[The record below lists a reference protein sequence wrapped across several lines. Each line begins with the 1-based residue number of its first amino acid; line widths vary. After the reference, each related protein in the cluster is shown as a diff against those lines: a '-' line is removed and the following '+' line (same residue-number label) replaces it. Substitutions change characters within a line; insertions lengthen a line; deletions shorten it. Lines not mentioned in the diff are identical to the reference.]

1 MSKKIILIAGP
12 TASGKS
18 KLAISLAKKI
28 KGEIINADSMQVY
41 KEFNIL
47 SSRPQKKDLK
57 KVTHHLYGFKSV
69 KKSFSVGEWL
79 EITKKKIRTCIN
91 KNKIPIIVGGTGL
104 YFNSITKG
112 ISKIPKISKKKREFV
127 RNLQKKIGQKS
138 FYKKLVKKDPLVKEN
153 IDPTDIQRS
162 IRAYEVIVATKKSI
176 YKWAGK
182 TKSDFKNYSIR
193 KFYLNTPKEI
203 LLKNIEKRT
212 KQMFK
217 NKCIN
222 EVKNFLK
229 LNCDQSLSANKMIGV
244 REISNY
250 LSGGMNL
257 EQVKALII
265 IRTRQ
270 YAKRQNTWSRGH
282 MKNWNKIYLNNSSI
296 LLKKI
301 LKAIS

>member
-1 MSKKIILIAGP
+1 MVR
-12 TASGKS
+12 
-18 KLAISLAKKI
+18 
-28 KGEIINADSMQVY
+28 DHQ
-41 KEFNIL
+41 KE
-47 SSRPQKKDLK
+47 
-57 KVTHHLYGFKSV
+57 
-69 KKSFSVGEWL
+69 
-79 EITKKKIRTCIN
+79 
-91 KNKIPIIVGGTGL
+91 NKIPIIVGGTGL

-112 ISKIPKISKKKREFV
+112 ISKIPEISKKKREFV

-182 TKSDFKNYSIR
+182 TKSDFKNYDIR
-193 KFYLNTPKEI
+193 RSYLNTPKEI

-222 EVKNFLK
+222 EAKNFLK
-229 LNCDQSLSANKMIGV
+229 LNCDQSLSAHKMIGV

-270 YAKRQNTWSRGH
+270 YSKRQVTWFRNNFSDW
-282 MKNWNKIYLNNSSI
+282 KCYSLDELNYSQIS
-296 LLKKI
+296 KKI
-301 LKAIS
+301 ITSIGKL